1 MEHACASSCDLQFLT
16 AEAIP
21 KMKTAALRYLLDYQQ
36 LEEEWIPASM
46 KKPDLVAAVQELK
59 DRGPLTAAQ
68 IYERF
73 GPEPEDHSGTELE
86 DEEGEAEPEDEE
98 GEAEPEDEEGEAEPE
113 DEEGEA
119 EPEDEEGEA
128 EPEDD
133 SLLLSLLLRLLL
145 SCYLLQLEMQRRR
158 GCYRG
163 SILG

>member
-21 KMKTAALRYLLDYQQ
+21 KMKTPALRYLLDYQQ

-46 KKPDLVAAVQELK
+46 KKADLVAAVQELK

-119 EPEDEEGEA
+119 EPEDEERREA
-128 EPEDD
+128 EPEDAPE
-133 SLLLSLLLRLLL
+133 LRAAK
-145 SCYLLQLEMQRRR
+145 SC
-158 GCYRG
+158 C
-163 SILG
+163 